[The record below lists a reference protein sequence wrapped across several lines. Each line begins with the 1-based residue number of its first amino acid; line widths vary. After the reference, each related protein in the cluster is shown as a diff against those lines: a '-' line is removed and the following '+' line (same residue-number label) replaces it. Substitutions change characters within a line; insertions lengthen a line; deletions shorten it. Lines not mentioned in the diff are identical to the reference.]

1 MTSSGSCEYAK
12 NDRMCAISLSNPS
25 RTLPSSAGVSERAI
39 AIRKALI
46 PISSPFCALI
56 VATILSISSVI
67 SGLRGLF
74 VWKQKATTVAPDS
87 TFEALAFAA
96 PSIHG

>member
-1 MTSSGSCEYAK
+1 M
-12 NDRMCAISLSNPS
+12 
-25 RTLPSSAGVSERAI
+25 
-39 AIRKALI
+39 

-56 VATILSISSVI
+56 VATILSISSVMP
-67 SGLRGLF
+67 GLRGLF

>member
-1 MTSSGSCEYAK
+1 MWQ
-12 NDRMCAISLSNPS
+12 
-25 RTLPSSAGVSERAI
+25 RAI

-56 VATILSISSVI
+56 VATILSISSVMP
-67 SGLRGLF
+67 GLRGLSMGS
-74 VWKQKATTVAPDS
+74 KAITDAPDS
-87 TFEALAFAA
+87 TFEALAFAV